1 MALPQT
7 VRTEDF
13 MPMVER
19 DREIKRRRNKK
30 AKVKALKL
38 RLVTERDSKVR
49 ARLVGRLRKI
59 SPDAQIPE
67 K

>member
-1 MALPQT
+1 
-7 VRTEDF
+7 

-59 SPDAQIPE
+59 SPAAQIPE